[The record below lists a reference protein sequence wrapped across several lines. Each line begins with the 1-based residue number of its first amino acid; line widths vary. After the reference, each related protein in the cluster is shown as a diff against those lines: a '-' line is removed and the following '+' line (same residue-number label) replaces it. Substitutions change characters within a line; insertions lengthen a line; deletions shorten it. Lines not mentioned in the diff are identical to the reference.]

1 MFGIS
6 TDSVYAHK
14 VFTEVSPSAGK
25 INFPLVSDRNQKI
38 SRAYRV
44 LNEETGAAYRA
55 VVIINPEGEIAARL
69 LYPMKVG
76 RNSME
81 LLRLIDAL
89 QYSAK
94 TGEGTP
100 ANWMPGQQGI
110 MSNIENAGRY

>member
-1 MFGIS
+1 MIGIS

-14 VFTEVSPSAGK
+14 VFTEVSPSAAK
-25 INFPLVSDRNQKI
+25 INFPLISDRNQKI
-38 SRAYRV
+38 SRAYSV

-55 VVIINPEGEIAARL
+55 VVIIDPEGVIAARL

-76 RNSME
+76 RNSIE

-89 QYSAK
+89 QYTTR

-100 ANWMPGQQGI
+100 ANWMPGQPGI
-110 MSNIENAGRY
+110 MSDIKKAGMI